1 MSDNDL
7 LDDNDATDEAPDVEE
22 TSEEAPEE
30 ADSDAIGAG
39 EDLSLPDF
47 VPDAA
52 LLQLMG
58 EAVKTRHE
66 LESVRAQKTAS
77 AKAFG
82 EREKAIDLKLGE
94 LLEDIDSRTWHE
106 RFVEEEGLCYRT
118 NRLTGETE
126 TRPYTPP
133 AQRELPLVQLD
144 PRIAGLTVGLFGED
158 EGGEHFV
165 IKALAA
171 DSVVVEYPDWGTHRE
186 GAEAAEFLKTD
197 AEFQADYRKAFE
209 EAREAYC
216 DDVRSAIPFDGCT
229 CQQIVDEADA
239 THPDRVCKTLDFL
252 TAFGSVKI

>member
-1 MSDNDL
+1 MSNDDL
-7 LDDNDATDEAPDVEE
+7 LDDVTEGAPDVSEKG
-22 TSEEAPEE
+22 EEAPEE
-30 ADSDAIGAG
+30 ATAETERPSP
-39 EDLSLPDF
+39 DLPSPPLPDF
-47 VPDAA
+47 VPNAA

-133 AQRELPLVQLD
+133 PQRELSFDALESPEPD
-144 PRIAGLTVGLFGED
+144 GPEP
-158 EGGEHFV
+158 EPEPE
-165 IKALAA
+165 IKALDYIGPVRDYLTMEWQTCAA
-171 DSVVVEYPDWGTHRE
+171 ISDAMKLDTKTV
-186 GAEAAEFLKTD
+186 GAELRALVEQGLVESEGKTRGKT
-197 AEFQADYRKAFE
+197 YRLVA
-209 EAREAYC
+209 
-216 DDVRSAIPFDGCT
+216 S
-229 CQQIVDEADA
+229 
-239 THPDRVCKTLDFL
+239 
-252 TAFGSVKI
+252 